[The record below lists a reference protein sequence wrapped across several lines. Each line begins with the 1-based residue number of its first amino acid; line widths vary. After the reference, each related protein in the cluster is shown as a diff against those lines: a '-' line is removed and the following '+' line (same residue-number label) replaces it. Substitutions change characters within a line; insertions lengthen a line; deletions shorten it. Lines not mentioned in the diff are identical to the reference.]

1 MSRLARVTF
10 EARPAGIAWTLA
22 AGPGGPVRSARTTP
36 TGPNRRVSSCGRS
49 CGGRTWVTPK
59 STNQPD
65 CGHFRSLDLAVG
77 ALGSKLNRALAPVA
91 ARRRRDGR
99 PQCANTGRSP
109 TACGTDHID
118 RSRYGGN
125 APIAVIYPRA
135 KRSQVIDAP
144 RPTHCAFVSDG
155 FCSRPTATNFFRADG
170 TRKSRSYD
178 PAFLHRDD
186 GLLARLRPPG

>member
-91 ARRRRDGR
+91 ARRWRDGR
-99 PQCANTGRSP
+99 PQCANSGRSP
-109 TACGTDHID
+109 MVWRMGQIDPTWKRACSETECAAGVDAKEPA
-118 RSRYGGN
+118 RP
-125 APIAVIYPRA
+125 APRGFRRTTLRRKQSAGRGSGKRIAVEINATGCGRRLWHREA
-135 KRSQVIDAP
+135 TH
-144 RPTHCAFVSDG
+144 RPST
-155 FCSRPTATNFFRADG
+155 
-170 TRKSRSYD
+170 
-178 PAFLHRDD
+178 
-186 GLLARLRPPG
+186 